1 MSVVY
6 WSWAN
11 SLLSAEMRGSI
22 RIKPNVW
29 WSEGRDLLLF
39 RFATDFRE
47 VFDLDFLFVYSHCA
61 LNSTRAV
68 SAGGGLQPA

>member
-1 MSVVY
+1 MSVAY

-11 SLLSAEMRGSI
+11 SLLSAEMRGAI

-29 WSEGRDLLLF
+29 WSVPLI
-39 RFATDFRE
+39 FRE

-61 LNSTRAV
+61 RNSTRAV